1 MQLGLSSPEA
11 AARARDAGLEV
22 VEDRCIKM
30 EHCRYFGGLDV
41 VGLSTGVI
49 GSRRMDRFRP

>member
-1 MQLGLSSPEA
+1 
-11 AARARDAGLEV
+11 
-22 VEDRCIKM
+22 M

-49 GSRRMDRFRP
+49 GSRRMDRWRP